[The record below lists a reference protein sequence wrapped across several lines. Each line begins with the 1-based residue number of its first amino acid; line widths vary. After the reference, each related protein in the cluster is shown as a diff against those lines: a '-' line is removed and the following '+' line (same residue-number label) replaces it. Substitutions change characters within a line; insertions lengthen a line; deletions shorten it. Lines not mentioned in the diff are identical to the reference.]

1 MTTAK
6 KRGRP
11 RKNAEPQTTIPPST
25 LAMQQI
31 NAALDHLAL
40 ARDYAITIKAGDENP
55 HDFVELA
62 GAVHKCICEAGTQLE
77 RGLCGLGLLA
87 EGPKSGYFVEDLKQ
101 EAATQ

>member
-1 MTTAK
+1 MTTVK

-25 LAMQQI
+25 KAMQQI

-40 ARDYAITIKAGDENP
+40 ARDFAITIKAGDENP
-55 HDFVELA
+55 RDFVELA
-62 GAVHKCICEAGTQLE
+62 GEVHKCICEAGTQLE

-87 EGPKSGYFVEDLKQ
+87 EGPKSGYFVEDLQ
-101 EAATQ
+101 AVA